1 MPALSPRQIHAMST
15 RSFNG
20 VETRNI
26 QAGVR
31 GSVISEVPLE
41 YLVKKLG
48 GSQLMADG
56 ASYAP
61 NFSSQDQFEWPT
73 WQSRIRLDNNPNR
86 LLSVERDVN
95 APTMDSPEPVHTS
108 FQAPK

>member
-1 MPALSPRQIHAMST
+1 MFRRRTFCSDPQPLPSSLPAALVPALSPRQIHAMST

-56 ASYAP
+56 NSYAP

-73 WQSRIRLDNNPNR
+73 LCAYVRG
-86 LLSVERDVN
+86 LS
-95 APTMDSPEPVHTS
+95 SC
-108 FQAPK
+108 